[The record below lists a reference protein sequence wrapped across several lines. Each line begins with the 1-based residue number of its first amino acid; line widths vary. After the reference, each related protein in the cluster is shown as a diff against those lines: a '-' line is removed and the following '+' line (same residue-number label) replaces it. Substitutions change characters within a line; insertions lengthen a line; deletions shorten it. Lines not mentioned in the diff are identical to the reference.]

1 MRVSAQAL
9 HRILNGRTI
18 WRREARHET
27 SDGVWF
33 DLGHGLGS
41 FNFAAARKC
50 LDAGFLCDTI
60 STDIYNL
67 NVKGPVYDMTTTMWK
82 LPHLGMSFPDIVL
95 RSTATPARI
104 VNRWPAAQPI
114 SRYSHSKTAA
124 SSIPNSIP
132 KSPSAVSSAAWP
144 FAGAAR

>member
-1 MRVSAQAL
+1 M
-9 HRILNGRTI
+9 
-18 WRREARHET
+18 
-27 SDGVWF
+27 
-33 DLGHGLGS
+33 DLASL
-41 FNFAAARKC
+41 AARKC

-104 VNRWPAAQPI
+104 VNRLPGMGTLTVGGPADLALLALEDGEFRLVDSQRNTEI
-114 SRYSHSKTAA
+114 AKRRIVCRLAICRGRKMTAL
-124 SSIPNSIP
+124 
-132 KSPSAVSSAAWP
+132 
-144 FAGAAR
+144 